1 MCISSTRC
9 SWLQRSVLERFEREP
24 LQSNFGLGHLQFP
37 CGRFI
42 FMLDKTHAHT
52 DSLVTVCK
60 HLHTDTSR
68 RTLPC
73 TMWILWPCCMVLF
86 LPGAVWKWPGRG
98 LLEHWTGHGLWGLV
112 ISEFVELIEPL
123 GTIGDHWGPLG
134 TYETSAWV
142 DHPDTSRLLSL
153 ASEMIEYLSTQRYSP

>member
-37 CGRFI
+37 CGRLI
-42 FMLDKTHAHT
+42 FMLDTTHAHT
-52 DSLVTVCK
+52 DSLVIVCE

-68 RTLPC
+68 RTLPW
-73 TMWILWPCCMVLF
+73 TMWILWPCCMVL
-86 LPGAVWKWPGRG
+86 PGTVWKWPGRG
-98 LLEHWTGHGLWGLV
+98 LLEHWTGHG
-112 ISEFVELIEPL
+112 FEPWE
-123 GTIGDHWGPLG
+123 DHWGPMKP
-134 TYETSAWV
+134 WV

-153 ASEMIEYLSTQRYSP
+153 DPEMIEYLSIQRYSP

>member
-1 MCISSTRC
+1 MFQLELRNWFSQPHDSHDMCMSSTRC

-52 DSLVTVCK
+52 DSLVIVCE

-73 TMWILWPCCMVLF
+73 TMWILWPCCMVL

-98 LLEHWTGHGLWGLV
+98 LLEHWTGHYWTMGDLWGPMKPAHGL
-112 ISEFVELIEPL
+112 
-123 GTIGDHWGPLG
+123 TIQI
-134 TYETSAWV
+134 
-142 DHPDTSRLLSL
+142 HPDCWVWTLRW
-153 ASEMIEYLSTQRYSP
+153 